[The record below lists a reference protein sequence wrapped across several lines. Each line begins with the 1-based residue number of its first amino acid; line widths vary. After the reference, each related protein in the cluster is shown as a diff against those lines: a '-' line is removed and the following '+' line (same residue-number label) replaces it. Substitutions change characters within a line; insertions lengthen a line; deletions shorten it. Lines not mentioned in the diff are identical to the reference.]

1 MKTPL
6 TYSRDGLH
14 LTEQFEGCRLV
25 AYQDVKGVWTIG
37 YGHTRGVYPGQTIT
51 QAQAEAFLLE
61 DVQAAAAAVNRL
73 VTVQLTQHEFD
84 ALVDFVFNAGATAFS
99 TSTLLR
105 RLNAS
110 SFVAAANEFERWDMC
125 GGQHVAGLLRRRL
138 AEKAEFL
145 SESA

>member
-6 TYSRDGLH
+6 TYSREGLH
-14 LTEQFEGCRLV
+14 LTEQFEGCRLQ
-25 AYQDVKGVWTIG
+25 AYQDIKGVWTIG
-37 YGHTRGVYPGQTIT
+37 YGHTRGVYLGQTIT

-61 DVQAAAAAVNRL
+61 DVQVAVAAVNCL

-84 ALVDFVFNAGATAFS
+84 ALVDFVFNIGETAFA

-105 RLNAS
+105 RLNVRN
-110 SFVAAANEFERWDMC
+110 FAAAAGEFERWDMC

-145 SESA
+145 SETA